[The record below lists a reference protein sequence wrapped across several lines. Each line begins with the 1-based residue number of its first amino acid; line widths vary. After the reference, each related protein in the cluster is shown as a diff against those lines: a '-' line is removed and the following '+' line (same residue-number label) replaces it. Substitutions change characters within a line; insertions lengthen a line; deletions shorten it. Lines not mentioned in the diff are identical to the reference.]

1 MDTSKIGN
9 SESSIK
15 KYTDVTDK
23 SSIPN
28 HEISEKIDKHQ
39 FDIYLNKQ
47 INEINQ
53 FNKQNQQ
60 IKMFV
65 PDDGKFK
72 TPDKV
77 KPFGGTNVNQ
87 YSETFISSKV
97 LGKLPKSTILQQY
110 NIYKEDQLL
119 SNPGGDNYFIGESS
133 GVVNDNYDH
142 SKFSKRVGKDLKDAG
157 SNILNAVKNI
167 GVGAKFNYVNKHG
180 KIEEGTKVGFAK
192 TLAHFFK
199 NVVSGLTFGAYTPK
213 GEVVPQGGIGRIK
226 HFFGKIFKDAI
237 LGNVVKGVSGSV
249 INVGEDIM
257 LAGLNTIE
265 TVPDAT
271 IGNLKAGRKATTR
284 IFDNAQVVLDLA
296 TDVMPGGEASER
308 TRAMNIER
316 GFRGLPVIHNLTASE
331 NGSNEENWKYVRNT
345 SFRKIV
351 ETLLSLIPFR
361 I

>member
-9 SESSIK
+9 SESPINK
-15 KYTDVTDK
+15 FTDVTDK
-23 SSIPN
+23 SSIQN
-28 HEISEKIDKHQ
+28 HEVSGKIDKHL

-53 FNKQNQQ
+53 FNKQNHQM
-60 IKMFV
+60 KMFV

-72 TPDKV
+72 TSEKV
-77 KPFGGTNVNQ
+77 KSFGETKVNK
-87 YSETFISSKV
+87 YPETFISSKI
-97 LGKLPKSTILQQY
+97 LGKLPKSTVLQQY
-110 NIYKEDQLL
+110 NVYKEDQLL

-157 SNILNAVKNI
+157 SNLLNAVKDI
-167 GVGAKFNYVNKHG
+167 GAGAKFNYVNKEG

-199 NVVSGLTFGAYTPK
+199 NVASGLTFGAYTPK
-213 GEVVPQGGIGRIK
+213 GEVAPHGGIERIK

-237 LGNVVKGVSGSV
+237 FGNVVKGVPGSV
-249 INVGEDIM
+249 INVSEDIM

-265 TVPDAT
+265 SVPDAT
-271 IGNLKAGRKATTR
+271 IGNLKAGRKATTI

-308 TRAMNIER
+308 TRAMNMER
-316 GFRGLPVIHNLTASE
+316 GFWGLPIIHNLTASKS
-331 NGSNEENWKYVRNT
+331 GSNEANWKYVRNT